1 MRFCECGNPVFGTDK
16 KTKIGYCKSHQYKRT
31 DLDKR
36 SIIEKAMDKQKKQPK
51 RKAGWFNEGHV
62 FNAEIIDNRIVEL
75 KKDLEQWF
83 NDRHKEMKGVCKNC
97 GGKTQK
103 GQVNYKNSVAHILPK
118 AYFPSIATHPDN
130 FIELCFYGESCHTNM
145 DNKTLDL
152 IDMNC
157 FDEIVEK
164 VCKMYPSIAQ
174 EERRRIPKI
183 LLEYIKTEL

>member
-1 MRFCECGNPVFGTDK
+1 MNST
-16 KTKIGYCKSHQYKRT
+16 
-31 DLDKR
+31 
-36 SIIEKAMDKQKKQPK
+36 IIRKKKQLSCGCFDYAFSKNRCKLHATIEDTKKRAEKYAAQPTV
-51 RKAGWFNEGHV
+51 RKAGWFDLNEAV
-62 FNAEIIDNRIVEL
+62 NIVVGNGDSKL
-75 KKDLEQWF
+75 QRWF
-83 NDRHKEMKGVCKNC
+83 EDRHKEMKGVCKNC

-103 GQVNYKNSVAHILPK
+103 GQANYKNSVAHILPK

-164 VCKMYPSIAQ
+164 VCRMYPSIAP
-174 EERRRIPKI
+174 EERRRIPAI
-183 LLEYIKTEL
+183 LREYIKTEM